1 MSEKEELSLTGDDDE
16 NPKVAA
22 HLDILSQ
29 ALPVARLA
37 DIDLNTPPVSGE
49 DYLTRVRYTIIMSS
63 FRHLFTTNFSTI
75 VVLI

>member
-29 ALPVARLA
+29 ALPVARIS

-49 DYLTRVRYTIIMSS
+49 DYLTRVR
-63 FRHLFTTNFSTI
+63 
-75 VVLI
+75 